1 METNQDAEIGNSSV
15 FDYGQCTKE
24 VKTQE
29 VYENLLEVA
38 TAAICK
44 ASRGSPSRSY
54 ERSYGEIVYQ
64 NSSKS
69 ISTEKSLQF
78 FTPCALN
85 SIRDV
90 DSSPLHRV
98 DALAFHG
105 LQKKPW
111 NFLV

>member
-1 METNQDAEIGNSSV
+1 METNQDAEIWNSSV

-44 ASRGSPSRSY
+44 ASRGSQIVR
-54 ERSYGEIVYQ
+54 EIVRRDRVPEFEQIYIDGKVVAVLYTMRFELYQ
-64 NSSKS
+64 
-69 ISTEKSLQF
+69 
-78 FTPCALN
+78 
-85 SIRDV
+85 RDV

-105 LQKKPW
+105 LQK
-111 NFLV
+111 NLGIS